1 MFLLPFLLLFHFF
14 FQTHSINSI
23 NLGFVSILLAR
34 RRLSGDGCGWQMATS
49 QSNSC
54 NYSIRRS
61 MPPDQT
67 WERMRIGSEGATFFS
82 HSNICDSWNISDVL
96 DSWDISG
103 SPRSVDSS
111 VFVCFRLFSAVFG
124 YQLHRFNRSNSFDID
139 NQVNGRHQSSFHTA
153 RSDCQMNTSLHSV
166 ANADVI
172 HSISFRLILVA
183 LLCRLQSKP
192 AINQSSHFNMF
203 HALITFSINQCQ
215 CRL

>member
-111 VFVCFRLFSAVFG
+111 VFVCFRLFSAINCIASTGQTVLTLTTKSMAG
-124 YQLHRFNRSNSFDID
+124 I
-139 NQVNGRHQSSFHTA
+139 NQVSTQHAPTA
-153 RSDCQMNTSLHSV
+153 KWTR
-166 ANADVI
+166 
-172 HSISFRLILVA
+172 HSIP
-183 LLCRLQSKP
+183 LLML
-192 AINQSSHFNMF
+192 M
-203 HALITFSINQCQ
+203 
-215 CRL
+215 

>member
-14 FQTHSINSI
+14 FLFKSLFQTHSINSI

-111 VFVCFRLFSAVFG
+111 VFVCFRLFSAINCIASTGQTVLTLTTKSMAG
-124 YQLHRFNRSNSFDID
+124 I
-139 NQVNGRHQSSFHTA
+139 NQVSTQHAPTA
-153 RSDCQMNTSLHSV
+153 KWTR
-166 ANADVI
+166 
-172 HSISFRLILVA
+172 HSIP
-183 LLCRLQSKP
+183 LLML
-192 AINQSSHFNMF
+192 M
-203 HALITFSINQCQ
+203 
-215 CRL
+215 